1 MIPVTI
7 TPTQLSYIDTPMYK
21 TQVKNKPF
29 LAKGSKVVRCEVC
42 LLAKKYCICQY
53 TKAHSLDPSAPLEI
67 WLLMH
72 KEESY
77 KPTNTGRLIEHCLP
91 ESTRRFYWHRTEP
104 DPVFLELL
112 KDPRYQPHIIY
123 PGDREGIAHRVVS
136 EVEKTNG
143 KIPVFII
150 LDGSWRQAG
159 RMFRLSKYLQHLP
172 ILPLNTQRHSLYKLR
187 KAPDEFHL
195 CTCEVAMELL
205 LIHQQTKA
213 AGALSEYFQYFND
226 YYDRSRRNAPLDSIS
241 E

>member
-1 MIPVTI
+1 
-7 TPTQLSYIDTPMYK
+7 MYK
-21 TQVKNKPF
+21 PNPQTKVFK
-29 LAKGSKVVRCEVC
+29 AKGSKVKRCESC
-42 LLAKKYCICQY
+42 MMALGYCICEDVNPQ
-53 TKAHSLDPSAPLEI
+53 TLDDHYPLEI

-91 ESTRRFYWHRTEP
+91 ANSRRFYWHRTEP
-104 DPVFLELL
+104 DPEFITLL
-112 KDPRYQPHIIY
+112 NDEKYQPHIIY
-123 PGDREGIAHRVVS
+123 PGDREGIEHRVVKEALRS
-136 EVEKTNG
+136 KD

-172 ILPLNTQRHSLYKLR
+172 VLPLNTQRHSEYKLR

-205 LIHQQTKA
+205 LIHQQPNA
-213 AGALSEYFQYFND
+213 ARALGDYFQIFNES
-226 YYDRSRRNAPLDSIS
+226 YDKSRRNCRD
-241 E
+241 

>member
-1 MIPVTI
+1 MLET
-7 TPTQLSYIDTPMYK
+7 TPSR
-21 TQVKNKPF
+21 KPF
-29 LAKGSKVVRCEVC
+29 LAKGSKVKRCQEC
-42 LLAKKYCICQY
+42 LLAKGYCICGHKNPMQ
-53 TKAHSLDPSAPLEI
+53 LDEAYPLEI

-72 KEESY
+72 QEESY

-104 DPVFLELL
+104 DPLFLQMLADE
-112 KDPRYQPHIIY
+112 KYQPHIIY
-123 PGDREGIAHRVVS
+123 PGDREGIAHRVVN
-136 EVEKTNG
+136 EVKREED

-172 ILPLNTQRHSLYKLR
+172 VLPLNTQRHSEYKLR

-205 LIHQQTKA
+205 HSHQQKK
-213 AGALSEYFQYFND
+213 GAQALGDYFSHFND
-226 YYDRSRRNAPLDSIS
+226 MYDRSRRNAPIDQT
-241 E
+241 

>member
-1 MIPVTI
+1 M
-7 TPTQLSYIDTPMYK
+7 LDTNPSR
-21 TQVKNKPF
+21 KPF
-29 LAKGSKVVRCEVC
+29 LAKGSKVKRCEIC
-42 LLAKKYCICQY
+42 LLAKNYCICEHKKPQ
-53 TKAHSLDPSAPLEI
+53 TLDEAYPLEI

-91 ESTRRFYWHRTEP
+91 KSTRRFYWHRTEP
-104 DPVFLELL
+104 DPLFLQLL
-112 KDPRYQPHIIY
+112 SDDKYQPHIIY

-136 EVEKTNG
+136 EVKREDN

-172 ILPLNTQRHSLYKLR
+172 VLPLNTQRHSEYKLR

-205 LIHQQTKA
+205 DIHQQTQ
-213 AGALSEYFQYFND
+213 GAQALGAYFTHFND
-226 YYDRSRRNAPLDSIS
+226 MYDRSRRNAPIDKS
-241 E
+241 

>member
-1 MIPVTI
+1 M
-7 TPTQLSYIDTPMYK
+7 LDT
-21 TQVKNKPF
+21 TASRKPF
-29 LAKGSKVVRCEVC
+29 LAKGSKVIRCPAC
-42 LLAKKYCICQY
+42 LLAKDYCICDHKIPH
-53 TKAHSLDPSAPLEI
+53 TLDNAYPLEI

-91 ESTRRFYWHRTEP
+91 KSTRRFYWHRTTP
-104 DPVFLELL
+104 DPLFLSLL
-112 KDPRYQPHIIY
+112 ADDKYQPHIIY
-123 PGDREGIAHRVVS
+123 PGDREGIAHRVVTAVKR
-136 EVEKTNG
+136 EDN

-172 ILPLNTQRHSLYKLR
+172 VLPLNTQRHSEYKLR

-205 LIHQQTKA
+205 HSHQQKK
-213 AGALSEYFQYFND
+213 GAQALGDYFSHFND
-226 YYDRSRRNAPLDSIS
+226 MYDRSRRNAPIDQT
-241 E
+241 

>member
-1 MIPVTI
+1 
-7 TPTQLSYIDTPMYK
+7 MY
-21 TQVKNKPF
+21 NPNPIRKPF
-29 LAKGSKVVRCEVC
+29 LAKGSKVKRCDVC
-42 LLAKKYCICQY
+42 LLAKDYCICEHTQ
-53 TKAHSLDPSAPLEI
+53 AHSLDTQYPLEI

-91 ESTRRFYWHRTEP
+91 QHSRRFYWHRTLP
-104 DPVFLELL
+104 DPEFLALL
-112 KDPRYQPHIIY
+112 KDEKYQPHIIY
-123 PGDREGIAHRVVS
+123 PGDREGISHRVVK
-136 EVEKTNG
+136 EVQRQEG

-172 ILPLNTQRHSLYKLR
+172 VLPLDTQRHSEYKLR

-205 LIHQQTKA
+205 ASHQQPHA
-213 AGALSEYFQYFND
+213 SQALGDYFKHFND
-226 YYDRSRRNAPLDSIS
+226 MYDKSRRNAPLDKPITKIDSKIDS
-241 E
+241 

>member
-1 MIPVTI
+1 MLDAAP
-7 TPTQLSYIDTPMYK
+7 
-21 TQVKNKPF
+21 NRKPF
-29 LAKGSKVVRCEVC
+29 LAKGSKVIRCPAC
-42 LLAKKYCICQY
+42 LLARDYCICDRNIPQ
-53 TKAHSLDPSAPLEI
+53 TLDNAYPLEI

-91 ESTRRFYWHRTEP
+91 KSTRRFYWHRTTP
-104 DPVFLELL
+104 DPEFLSLL
-112 KDPRYQPHIIY
+112 EDDKYQPHIIY
-123 PGDREGIAHRVVS
+123 PGDREGIAHRVVK
-136 EVEKTNG
+136 EVKREEG

-172 ILPLNTQRHSLYKLR
+172 VLPLNTQRHSEYKLR

-205 LIHQQTKA
+205 HSHQQKK
-213 AGALSEYFQYFND
+213 GAEALGDYFSRFND
-226 YYDRSRRNAPLDSIS
+226 MYDRSRRNAPVDQT
-241 E
+241 